1 MFRIQ
6 IQKRRKCFVQIP
18 INPEPQLVVL
28 LFATCSLN
36 LLVDGPRAIA
46 LRNRGDSH
54 SAQKWQRNP
63 HHMTTH

>member
-28 LFATCSLN
+28 LFATCGLN
-36 LLVDGPRAIA
+36 LLVDGPRAMRLGIVA
-46 LRNRGDSH
+46 IRTQRRSGRGTL
-54 SAQKWQRNP
+54 
-63 HHMTTH
+63 TT

>member
-1 MFRIQ
+1 MLRSNSDQ
-6 IQKRRKCFVQIP
+6 SGATTRRVTVCDMQF
-18 INPEPQLVVL
+18 E
-28 LFATCSLN
+28 S
-36 LLVDGPRAIA
+36 LVDGPRAIA

>member
-36 LLVDGPRAIA
+36 LLVDGPRAMRLGIVA
-46 LRNRGDSH
+46 IGTQRRSGRGTL
-54 SAQKWQRNP
+54 
-63 HHMTTH
+63 TT